1 MSYGLKLPNRIL
13 WDVRAP
19 DISQEVRIFLE
30 IRSFLQN
37 SPKNGLVQDETTD
50 FTLVTSKLLGSKVM
64 GVNDSLKVHHRT

>member
-37 SPKNGLVQDETTD
+37 SPKNGLVQD
-50 FTLVTSKLLGSKVM
+50 
-64 GVNDSLKVHHRT
+64 